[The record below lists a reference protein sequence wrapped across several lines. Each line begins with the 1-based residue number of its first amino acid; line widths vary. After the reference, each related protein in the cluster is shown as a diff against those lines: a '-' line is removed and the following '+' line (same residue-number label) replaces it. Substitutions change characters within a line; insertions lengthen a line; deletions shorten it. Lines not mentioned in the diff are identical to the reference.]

1 MSQSPFGSFGFAPGA
16 QLGYRSRQE
25 ELTVGQFFNAVYAWM
40 CVGLATTAAVA
51 YGVATYAPQLMNGG
65 VLMVSFV
72 VQLVLV
78 VTISSAVNKVST
90 PVATVLFVLYSALV
104 GFTFSILFRVYAHAT
119 LAAVFLE
126 TAGLFGAMSVFGYV
140 TKRDL
145 SRLGSFLFMALI
157 GIVIA
162 SLVNMF
168 MHSGMMYWIISYVG
182 IIVFVGLT
190 AVDTQRLKAI
200 ALQSGSSPAVASRLA
215 IVGSLTLY
223 LDFIN
228 LFIFLLRVMGNN
240 GRRV

>member
-200 ALQSGSSPAVASRLA
+200 ALQSGSNPAVASRLA

>member
-200 ALQSGSSPAVASRLA
+200 ALQSGSNPAVASRLA

-223 LDFIN
+223 LDFIK